1 MGYRGSR
8 VYGICAII
16 FKGYRGLW
24 FRDNVVRSK
33 SEEGWGCMGLKKLGV
48 ISISGY
54 AL

>member
-1 MGYRGSR
+1 MLVYLSFMWYELKGSR

-33 SEEGWGCMGLKKLGV
+33 SEEG
-48 ISISGY
+48 
-54 AL
+54 